1 MEQFNLFDEFVTLQ
15 CNLVNAGLSRL
26 LINCIAMLDIPT
38 VLAEIMRLAASLQRA
53 GPASCTLGPYGQTSS
68 TGISQHFGLIEA
80 MLVSVE
86 QTRDSQEKN
95 KK

>member
-1 MEQFNLFDEFVTLQ
+1 M
-15 CNLVNAGLSRL
+15 NAGLSRL